1 MQDALG
7 SQDHF
12 HFRRPDTESD
22 GTHGTVGGRVG
33 VSANNGHAGLCQ
45 SVFRADDVDNSVL
58 GVSQTEKRHSKFLGI
73 SGECFHLVAGNDIGD
88 GEFLIEGGDVVVR
101 HAKGIGRPQHGEFP
115 VSQSLKSLRTGHFV
129 AIMPVDVQLCGTVFH
144 RGDHVFV
151 PDFVEKCFTHILLA
165 Y

>member
-1 MQDALG
+1 MRMRLGLVLQDALG

-33 VSANNGHAGLCQ
+33 VHRKQWSCRVV
-45 SVFRADDVDNSVL
+45 SVRFP
-58 GVSQTEKRHSKFLGI
+58 GPTTWITPFLGCPRPKSVTPNSWHF

-115 VSQSLKSLRTGHFV
+115 VSQSLKKLEDWSLR
-129 AIMPVDVQLCGTVFH
+129 AIMPVNVQ
-144 RGDHVFV
+144 FV
-151 PDFVEKCFTHILLA
+151 WDRFPPW
-165 Y
+165 